1 MLAHQGFELGGE
13 SPFLLQAVFEA
24 LHEPRVLEC
33 AHQLGGCL
41 EDDLVAGPQPR
52 SVTRPQGEEADRFVP
67 APQVHQ
73 VSGSVYLS
81 PSGRAVIIAIDKQRY
96 MLPRDKFLAV
106 ALGEEFSCHFF
117 EVPADETE
125 IEPISPQKEGA
136 TS

>member
-1 MLAHQGFELGGE
+1 MTAYSAGQILCGDEGRLHVRIWSERYYLCPEDLGILFFVGDHV
-13 SPFLLQAVFEA
+13 PLLKK
-24 LHEPRVLEC
+24 
-33 AHQLGGCL
+33 G
-41 EDDLVAGPQPR
+41 
-52 SVTRPQGEEADRFVP
+52 P

-81 PSGRAVIIAIDKQRY
+81 PSGRAVVIAIDKQRY

-106 ALGEEFSCHFF
+106 ALGEEFSCSFF

-125 IEPISPQKEGA
+125 IETISPQKEGA